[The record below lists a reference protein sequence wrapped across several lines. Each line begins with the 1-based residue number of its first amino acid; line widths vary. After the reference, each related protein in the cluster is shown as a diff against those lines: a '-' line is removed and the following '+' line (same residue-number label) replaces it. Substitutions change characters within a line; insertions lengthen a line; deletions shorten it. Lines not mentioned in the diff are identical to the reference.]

1 MQNIPHKGLSW
12 VQTADNAPAVP
23 KPNDL
28 SYLKAI
34 ELG

>member
-12 VQTADNAPAVP
+12 AQTNAAVP